1 MLIDIKKCDDYKKV
15 LSILY
20 ANNIEFDKFNDPY
33 EAVCTCEIEVAIDN
47 VRDDIEEELGRDID
61 CSKENIARLS
71 KELRGT
77 FKFNDYLSE
86 IAEKAEEIVYNDDK

>member
-1 MLIDIKKCDDYKKV
+1 MLIDIKKYDDYKKV

-47 VRDDIEEELGRDID
+47 VRDDVKEELDRDID
-61 CSKENIARLS
+61 CSKENITRLS
-71 KELRGT
+71 NELRSSN
-77 FKFNDYLSE
+77 KFNDCLTE